1 VSPSSIVWT
10 RQIPCAYAPG
20 MYWPPGYVARPARHE
35 DVVQIA
41 GLFAAADRAEGA
53 PPWATPEDI
62 AEDFRRPRMDLA
74 ANVRCVQKGAETVA
88 YAEVWAR
95 NDENSEIDL
104 FCLVHPNH
112 VGRGLGRACL
122 NFCEERAR
130 EISAGAALFN
140 YTSRAD
146 DMGRDLL
153 ERTGYEHVRSFW
165 HMEIDLSQAPPLRD
179 PPVGLAIR
187 ALDPSRDARAL
198 HSVMEESFSEHW
210 GWSPTSFEDWW
221 GPYESRADF
230 DPDLTLVAHQ
240 GEHMVG
246 ACINGVAPDRGWVR
260 DLGVRKPWRGRG
272 IAQVLLLMTFR
283 LFLERGFAKVALGVD
298 SENTT
303 NATGLYERVGMRV
316 YREFLAYRK
325 ELG

>member
-1 VSPSSIVWT
+1 
-10 RQIPCAYAPG
+10 
-20 MYWPPGYVARPARHE
+20 MDWPDGYSARPALRE
-35 DVVQIA
+35 DVARIA
-41 GLFAAADRAEGA
+41 GLLAAADRAEGA

-74 ANVRCVQKGAETVA
+74 ANVRCVQKGEETVA
-88 YAEVWAR
+88 YAEVWPR
-95 NDENSEIDL
+95 DDESSEIDV

-112 VGRGLGRACL
+112 RGRGLGRACRD
-122 NFCEERAR
+122 FCEGRSREMSAR
-130 EISAGAALFN
+130 AALFN

-146 DMGRDLL
+146 DRGRDLL
-153 ERTGYEHVRSFW
+153 ERAGYEHVRTFW

-179 PPVGLAIR
+179 PPAGIAIR
-187 ALDPSRDARAL
+187 ALDPAHDAREL

-210 GWSPTSFEDWW
+210 GWSPTSFDDWW

-230 DPDLTLVAHQ
+230 DPALSLVAHE
-240 GEHMVG
+240 GEQMVG

-260 DLGVRKPWRGRG
+260 DLGVLKPWRGRG
-272 IAQVLLLMTFR
+272 IAQMLLLVTFR
-283 LFLERGFAKVALGVD
+283 LFLERGFATVGLGVD
-298 SENTT
+298 SENKT
-303 NATGLYERVGMRV
+303 NATRLYERVGMHV